1 MKTRATDIG
10 LVVKTVGRA
19 ALADQVTFLAASI
32 AFYAFISVFP
42 LLLLVLVL
50 GSYVGGE
57 AFAMSIVN
65 AVEGV
70 LTPESQ
76 GLVEEALVEGT
87 GRGGAGAV
95 GAVALLWSGLKVF
108 RGLDIAFSQVYGTGE
123 DQSFVANLAS
133 AGTVLLAI
141 GVGFAVMLLVRTYV
155 RLVPT
160 PPLVGGLSIVLVF
173 LALVVVFFPMYYVFP
188 STSLTFR
195 EVIPGA
201 VFAGASWTVLS
212 ELFGLYAANAG
223 TFALF
228 GFLGAVL
235 LLLTW
240 FYFGAI
246 ILLVGATLNAVLAG
260 RYKEEAMTEGPGG
273 PGPIGPDAE
282 TYRTIQQ
289 EERAIGEQRES
300 RGTGAMPEDS
310 QNGSD
315 DPVRGRDDS
324 SADGVATEGTS
335 AGRPS
340 SDTEVGRDAETG
352 RDAEAGRG
360 DREVRD
366 AEAGREHREVR
377 DAERR
382 GEFHKRG
389 AVGARGD
396 DVPTT
401 EYDASTARDRTFER
415 EPPTDGTD
423 DVRQA
428 AEPAADEPAADAPTL
443 AQIEEELYD
452 LRGELS
458 RFELAVEER
467 TVKKPALESELKR
480 YVRGRMRRNRARG
493 WGPYIVLLYGT
504 GMTLG
509 AFYFLAGGWA
519 ILAMLVVWLSTLGLY
534 VVMVAVGAGLNLL
547 GIPGRLRDEISK
559 RRS

>member
-160 PPLVGGLSIVLVF
+160 PPFVGGLSVVLVF

-201 VFAGASWTVLS
+201 IFAGACWTVLS

-246 ILLVGATLNAVLAG
+246 ILLVGATLNAVLAE
-260 RYKEEAMTEGPGG
+260 RYKEEAAPDGPGG

-300 RGTGAMPEDS
+300 GGTGAMPEDS

-324 SADGVATEGTS
+324 SADGMATDGTPEGP
-335 AGRPS
+335 PS
-340 SDTEVGRDAETG
+340 SDTEVGSDAGTG
-352 RDAEAGRG
+352 RDAGT
-360 DREVRD
+360 VRD
-366 AEAGREHREVR
+366 AEVGREDREVR

-389 AVGARGD
+389 GAGARGD

-401 EYDASTARDRTFER
+401 EYDAPTARDRTYER

-423 DVRQA
+423 DFGSA
-428 AEPAADEPAADAPTL
+428 AEGATAEPAADEPTTDARTIARL
-443 AQIEEELYD
+443 EEELYD

-458 RFELAVEER
+458 RFEKAVEER

-504 GMTLG
+504 GMTIG

-547 GIPGRLRDEISK
+547 GIPGRIRDAVAE